1 MASSAAA
8 GGNGAAPATAR
19 TRKPL
24 VKQMWFWVLVAV
36 VAAAALGVAAPKA
49 AVSLQPLGTVFINAI
64 KMIVGPIVFCLVVTG
79 VGGLTNLKEAG
90 RIGLRSLVYFEAVST
105 LALLIGLL
113 AVNLF
118 QPGAGLNIDPS
129 KIQVSQA
136 VQGYIG
142 QGKSND
148 WWSVLLNIVPT
159 SVVSPFTEGNIL
171 QILFIGVLVA
181 IAVHMAGPRAR
192 GIVTGLEKA
201 NLILFKVL
209 KIVMYAAPVGVF
221 GALTALVGSSGL
233 ATLAGLG
240 KLIGMYWVTC
250 IIFVVVV
257 MGLILAAVG
266 LNVFKLLRYLKEEI
280 LIVLGTSSSEA
291 VLPQVLGKLEN
302 LGAPRDVVG
311 LTVPTGYTFNQDG
324 TSIYYAFCAVFIAQ
338 ATGVQL
344 SVWAQLGLV
353 AVLMLTS
360 KGVAAVTGAGFIVLA
375 ATLSTLGTVPVA
387 GIMLIFGINR
397 FLSDGAALTNL
408 FGNTV
413 AGLVVSKWEGNLDL
427 ARAKKV
433 LDRQPVEPLPAIAD
447 LPGEHAPAA
456 PDHGIVPEGAK

>member
-1 MASSAAA
+1 MASSAAVA
-8 GGNGAAPATAR
+8 GKGAGPVGR
-19 TRKPL
+19 TRKSV

-36 VAAAALGVAAPKA
+36 AAAALLGVAAPKV
-49 AVSLQPLGTVFINAI
+49 AVSLQPLGTIFINAI

-90 RIGLRSLVYFEAVST
+90 RIGLRSLLYFEAVST
-105 LALLIGLL
+105 LALFIGLL

-129 KIQVSQA
+129 KIQVSQT
-136 VQGYIG
+136 VEGYIG
-142 QGKSND
+142 KGQNND
-148 WWSVLLNIVPT
+148 WWSVLVNIVPT
-159 SVVSPFTEGNIL
+159 SIVSPFTEGNIL
-171 QILFIGVLVA
+171 QILFIGILVA
-181 IAVHMAGPRAR
+181 IAIHMAGSRAR
-192 GIVTGLEKA
+192 VLVTGLEKA
-201 NLILFKVL
+201 NLVLFKVL

-221 GALTALVGSSGL
+221 GALTALVGSAGL
-233 ATLAGLG
+233 STLAGLG

-250 IIFVVVV
+250 ILFVTVVL
-257 MGLILAAVG
+257 GLIMLSIG
-266 LNVFKLLRYLKEEI
+266 LNLFKLLRYLKEEI

-311 LTVPTGYTFNQDG
+311 LTVPTGYSFNQDG

-344 SVWAQLGLV
+344 SIWAQLGLV

-427 ARAKKV
+427 ARARKV
-433 LDRQPVEPLPAIAD
+433 LNREPVEPLAAAAD
-447 LPGEHAPAA
+447 VPGHRDATAPAA
-456 PDHGIVPEGAK
+456 AGLVAEGAK